1 MIKKYFNKSIRNKIY
16 SIVVMMSVIT
26 LFMVMIANYAS
37 STLNMVTS
45 FSRLERSHSVSLSDA
60 KVNLYK
66 YFLLNDPSYFN
77 DYKKYISKAHSYSHI
92 FGMLPEL
99 LKTKRYEDAVSIFD
113 DVLLEIDR
121 NESDIILT
129 RTNLLLWHPI
139 VKKLIQIAADTD
151 KITGEYESKVESI
164 INSKSKYEKTILLL
178 ELKEIENRLEYLPL
192 QFSDAVGELAIFAA
206 TAVSIALWV
215 VYLLLASISMYIALL
230 AIRSITI
237 PLKNLTENFKNL
249 ANGIFNV
256 KFQTDSEDEIGYL
269 SLSANDLKMALQLM
283 SEDTSSLIQSAVAGK
298 LAVRADASRHEGDF
312 KKIVEGFNQTLD
324 SVINPLNVAADYVDK
339 ISRGQLPT
347 KISDTYNGDFNT
359 IKNNLNLC
367 IDNLNGFIEEM
378 NLLVSEHLRG
388 EINSRIDIS
397 KFDGAYRKMAQ
408 SVNEL
413 IGSEVEEKKKIVEVI
428 GEYGKGNFTIEMTKL
443 PGKKIFINEN
453 LDLVKKNMETLSKEI
468 HLIIEATLIG
478 NLSLRGNP
486 SKFEH
491 AYYSN
496 IVNGINRMLDTI
508 VIPIQEVIEVMTEV
522 SKGNLTTNINGDYK
536 GELLI
541 LKKSL
546 NATIQ
551 SIYNIV
557 TELVRAAEEVNSS
570 SLQITDAANSFSS
583 GASEQAASVEESSAA
598 IEELTA
604 TIVQNSQNAKLTETI
619 AIQSSAKAAEGGK
632 TMSDTLSAMKSIAE
646 KIKVIEEIASQTNL
660 LAVNASIEAAR
671 AGEHGL
677 GFSVVATEVRKL
689 AEGSKVAAKDIQ
701 ELAKNS
707 LIVAENAEQ
716 LIKGIVPDT
725 KKTSD
730 LLQEIA
736 AASEEQRTGMQQI
749 NSAMGQLSV
758 VTQSNA
764 GAAEEMAATSEILK
778 NNSDK
783 LKKTISYFKV

>member
-413 IGSEVEEKKKIVEVI
+413 IG
-428 GEYGKGNFTIEMTKL
+428 
-443 PGKKIFINEN
+443 
-453 LDLVKKNMETLSKEI
+453 
-468 HLIIEATLIG
+468 
-478 NLSLRGNP
+478 LRGGR
-486 SKFEH
+486 KE
-491 AYYSN
+491 
-496 IVNGINRMLDTI
+496 
-508 VIPIQEVIEVMTEV
+508 
-522 SKGNLTTNINGDYK
+522 K
-536 GELLI
+536 
-541 LKKSL
+541 
-546 NATIQ
+546 
-551 SIYNIV
+551 
-557 TELVRAAEEVNSS
+557 NSRS
-570 SLQITDAANSFSS
+570 HWR
-583 GASEQAASVEESSAA
+583 VW
-598 IEELTA
+598 
-604 TIVQNSQNAKLTETI
+604 K
-619 AIQSSAKAAEGGK
+619 
-632 TMSDTLSAMKSIAE
+632 
-646 KIKVIEEIASQTNL
+646 
-660 LAVNASIEAAR
+660 
-671 AGEHGL
+671 
-677 GFSVVATEVRKL
+677 RKL
-689 AEGSKVAAKDIQ
+689 YNRNDQ
-701 ELAKNS
+701 
-707 LIVAENAEQ
+707 
-716 LIKGIVPDT
+716 
-725 KKTSD
+725 
-730 LLQEIA
+730 
-736 AASEEQRTGMQQI
+736 ASR
-749 NSAMGQLSV
+749 
-758 VTQSNA
+758 
-764 GAAEEMAATSEILK
+764 
-778 NNSDK
+778 
-783 LKKTISYFKV
+783 